1 MRGTALRPFLSALP
15 EHEAAKFINSF
26 AERMAGAYPAEP
38 DGQTLFPF
46 RRLFLVV
53 QR

>member
-1 MRGTALRPFLSALP
+1 
-15 EHEAAKFINSF
+15 
-26 AERMAGAYPAEP
+26 MAVAYPAEP
-38 DGQTLFPF
+38 SGQTLFPF

>member
-15 EHEAAKFINSF
+15 ENEAEKFVEAFAK
-26 AERMAGAYPAEP
+26 RMAVAYPRQP
-38 DGQTLFPF
+38 NGQTLFPF
-46 RRLFLVV
+46 RRLFLIA